1 MPYVGAESVDD
12 RGVLLVRDWIASL
25 KTNTG
30 DFPEAVLKQRD
41 RENAELGRAVAGDEV
56 AVKSLLQS
64 NSGALSL
71 ALAVIDGS
79 LQGAAR
85 KLVVALGSAQT
96 EALRRDLFERF
107 LPQSERR
114 KVLGLQINAES
125 LLRGEGDP
133 ARGQQVFAGLCSSC
147 HKLNGA
153 GVDFGPD
160 LQHIGSKWKRADLLD
175 QVLYPAKVLEPQW
188 QMATVELKS
197 GETKGGF
204 IMEHTDREMRLKM
217 VGGIELKIPA
227 SEVKAANRS
236 LVSVMPEGLLQ
247 SLTSQEAVDL
257 LDYLSGLK

>member
-1 MPYVGAESVDD
+1 
-12 RGVLLVRDWIASL
+12 
-25 KTNTG
+25 
-30 DFPEAVLKQRD
+30 
-41 RENAELGRAVAGDEV
+41 
-56 AVKSLLQS
+56 
-64 NSGALSL
+64 
-71 ALAVIDGS
+71 

-114 KVLGLQINAES
+114 KVLGLQISAEA

-133 ARGQQVFAGLCSSC
+133 ARGQQVFAGLCSAC

-236 LVSVMPEGLLQ
+236 RVSVMPEGLLQ